1 MGFMIKC
8 YSSLEIVLCL
18 LSYNPNGQLVST
30 TLLWL
35 RHKTMHCWLNVVFT
49 VHVDNVQQYVAAT

>member
-1 MGFMIKC
+1 MFVCSM
-8 YSSLEIVLCL
+8 

-30 TLLWL
+30 RLLWL
-35 RHKTMHCWLNVVFT
+35 GHKTMHCWLNVVFT